1 MPRRAQKAMK
11 KLIIFAAIAATLS
24 LTGCSSYG
32 RYVNQTKNTNLI
44 QTQVVLSN
52 ANFKVVKN
60 VQATVLYKSS
70 TFKFNSQQMWNS
82 AYATLLKEAN
92 LQGSQALINVTVEQV
107 QRVRKGLLGKEPGLY
122 KKGYQ
127 SVQVCGTVI
136 EFTK

>member
-1 MPRRAQKAMK
+1 MK

-32 RYVNQTKNTNLI
+32 RYVNQSSNTNLL

-52 ANFKVVKN
+52 ANFRVVKN

-82 AYATLLKEAN
+82 AYAALLKEAN

-107 QRVRKGLLGKEPGLY
+107 QRVRKSLVVEESLY
-122 KKGYQ
+122 IRSYQ

>member
-82 AYATLLKEAN
+82 AYAALLKEAN

-107 QRVRKGLLGKEPGLY
+107 QRVRKSLVVEESLY
-122 KKGYQ
+122 IRSYQ

>member
-1 MPRRAQKAMK
+1 MK

-52 ANFKVVKN
+52 ANFRVVKN

-82 AYATLLKEAN
+82 AYAALLKEAN

-107 QRVRKGLLGKEPGLY
+107 QRVRKSLVVEESLY
-122 KKGYQ
+122 IRSYQ

>member
-1 MPRRAQKAMK
+1 MK
-11 KLIIFAAIAATLS
+11 KLIILAAIAATLS

-60 VQATVLYKSS
+60 VQTIVLYKGS
-70 TFKFNSQQMWNS
+70 TYRFSSQQLWNS
-82 AYATLLKEAN
+82 AYAALLKEAN

-107 QRVRKGLLGKEPGLY
+107 QRVRGVKTPDGY
-122 KKGYQ
+122 MDTSGYQ
-127 SVQVCGTVI
+127 SVQVSGTVI

>member
-1 MPRRAQKAMK
+1 M
-11 KLIIFAAIAATLS
+11 
-24 LTGCSSYG
+24 
-32 RYVNQTKNTNLI
+32 I

-52 ANFKVVKN
+52 ANFRVVKN

-82 AYATLLKEAN
+82 AYAALLKEAN

-107 QRVRKGLLGKEPGLY
+107 QRVRKSLVVEESLY
-122 KKGYQ
+122 IRSYQ

>member
-1 MPRRAQKAMK
+1 MK

-60 VQATVLYKSS
+60 VQTIVLYKGS
-70 TFKFNSQQMWNS
+70 TYRFSSQQLWNS
-82 AYATLLKEAN
+82 AYAALLKEAN

-107 QRVRKGLLGKEPGLY
+107 QRVRGVKTPDGY
-122 KKGYQ
+122 MDTSGYQ
-127 SVQVCGTVI
+127 SVQVSGTVI

>member
-1 MPRRAQKAMK
+1 MK
-11 KLIIFAAIAATLS
+11 KFIILAALAVSVL
-24 LTGCSSYG
+24 LTGCASYG
-32 RYVNQTKNTNLI
+32 RYVNQSSNTNLL

-52 ANFKVVKN
+52 ANFRVVKN

-82 AYATLLKEAN
+82 AYAALLKEAN

-107 QRVRKGLLGKEPGLY
+107 QRVRKSLVVEESLY
-122 KKGYQ
+122 IRSYQ